1 MIDLA
6 AEFPLDEDIVHLN
19 HAGVSPWPRRCAE
32 AVHAF
37 ADHNMR
43 RSYAGAFGDW
53 MATEQR
59 LRERL
64 ARLIGAAGA
73 DDIALLKNTS
83 DGLSQV
89 AYGLQWQAGD
99 GIVALAEEFVSNLLV
114 WESLT
119 EHGVR
124 FRQVVPNDGQSP
136 EDALEAA
143 CDEHT
148 RLLTVSSVQYGT
160 GRRMDLVRLG
170 RFCRDNDILFCVDAI
185 QSLGALPFDVTA
197 THADFV
203 VAGAHKWLMSPFGI
217 AMFWVRPDVRDKLR
231 PLAVGW
237 HTLRDPMRFAGA
249 LSDMEDSAR
258 RFEAGTGNLAAVM
271 GFEATLALFEEV
283 GPAVVEAGVL
293 ANAEYLANALVA
305 LPGVEL
311 LSPSPAVTGNVCI
324 TVAGHDLAGL
334 AAQLE
339 SSHGVLCAARGPSLR
354 FSPHF
359 YTPQVR
365 MARAVNALESLLR
378 P

>member
-6 AEFPLDEDIVHLN
+6 VEFPLDEHIVHLN

-32 AVHAF
+32 AVQAF
-37 ADHNMR
+37 AEYNMR
-43 RSYAGAFGDW
+43 HSYAGAFGDW

-89 AYGLQWQAGD
+89 AYGLQWQTGD
-99 GIVALAEEFVSNLLV
+99 GVVALAEEFVSNLLV
-114 WESLT
+114 WESL
-119 EHGVR
+119 EQDGVR
-124 FRQVVPNDGQSP
+124 FQQVVPAADQSP

-148 RLLTVSSVQYGT
+148 RLLAVSSVQYGT

-170 RFCRDNDILFCVDAI
+170 RFCRRNDILFCVDAI

-203 VAGAHKWLMSPFGI
+203 IAGAHKWLMSPFGI
-217 AMFWVRPDVRDKLR
+217 ALFWVRPGVRDRLR
-231 PLAVGW
+231 PLSVGW

-249 LSDMEDSAR
+249 MSDMETSAR

-283 GPAVVEAGVL
+283 GTETIAPGVL
-293 ANAEYLANALVA
+293 ANADYLSQSLQA

-311 LSPSPAVTGNVCI
+311 LSQTPAVTGNVCVTI
-324 TVAGHDLAGL
+324 AGHDLAAL
-334 AAQLE
+334 ASQLE
-339 SSHGVLCAARGPSLR
+339 STYGVLCAARGPSLR

-359 YTPQVR
+359 YTPVER
-365 MARAVNALESLLR
+365 MARAVDALGSLLR